1 METNAIAEV
10 GSFCPHAGCGSY
22 GEVGKG
28 NIIAYG
34 KSKQLVQRYYCKR
47 CKRAFNANKGT
58 LFYRRRKSAREIIE
72 TLALL
77 AKGTSLSA
85 VVAAKGY
92 KEETIRSWLEE
103 AAHHAEQVSAVLLK
117 DYCVSAAQVD
127 GLWSF
132 VAHKG
137 SKKGSKKAQ
146 PREPSGAAASLR

>member
-1 METNAIAEV
+1 MSEV
-10 GSFCPHAGCGSY
+10 GSFCPHEVCELY
-22 GEVGKG
+22 GKVELG

-58 LFYRRRKSAREIIE
+58 LFYRRRKSASEIIE

-77 AKGTSLSA
+77 AKGTSISA

-92 KEETIRSWLEE
+92 KEETIGSWLEE
-103 AAHHAEQVSAVLLK
+103 AAAHASEVSAVLLK

-137 SKKGSKKAQ
+137 SKKGLKKAQ
-146 PREPSGAAASLR
+146 LREPSGAAPSLR

>member
-1 METNAIAEV
+1 METNGLGEV
-10 GSFCPHAGCGSY
+10 GSFCSHEGCTSY
-22 GEVGKG
+22 GKVDTG

-34 KSKQLVQRYYCKR
+34 KSKQGVQRYYCKR
-47 CKRAFNANKGT
+47 CERAFNANKGT
-58 LFYRRRKSAREIIE
+58 LFYRRRKSATEIIE

-92 KEETIRSWLEE
+92 KEETIGSWLEE
-103 AAHHAEQVSAVLLK
+103 AARHAEQVSAVLLK
-117 DYCVSAAQVD
+117 DYRVSAAQVD

-137 SKKGSKKAQ
+137 SKKGSKKAKS
-146 PREPSGAAASLR
+146 RERSGAVAS

>member
-1 METNAIAEV
+1 MEAKGLGEV
-10 GSFCPHAGCGSY
+10 GSFCPHETCRAY
-22 GEVGKG
+22 GEVGAG

-34 KSKQLVQRYYCKR
+34 KSRQGVQRYFCKS
-47 CKRAFNANKGT
+47 CERAFNANYGT
-58 LFYRRRKSAREIIE
+58 LFYRRRKSAAEIIE

-92 KEETIRSWLEE
+92 KEETVQSWLEE
-103 AAHHAEQVSAVLLK
+103 AATHAEAVSTALLR
-117 DYCVSAAQVD
+117 DYDVSAAQID

-137 SKKGSKKAQ
+137 SKKGAKKVQ
-146 PREPSGAAASLR
+146 LREPSGAAPCSS